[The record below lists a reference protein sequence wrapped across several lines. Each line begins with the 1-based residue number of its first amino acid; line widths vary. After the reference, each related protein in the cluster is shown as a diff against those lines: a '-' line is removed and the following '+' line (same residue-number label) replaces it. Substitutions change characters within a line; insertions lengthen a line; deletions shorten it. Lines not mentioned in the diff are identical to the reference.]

1 MRLLT
6 YLKGIRKIMHGK
18 LRRVLVSIV
27 ILIILILIGFG
38 FIRCVSFHNKQR
50 EKYQQQMQELI
61 IKVIEESQ

>member
-1 MRLLT
+1 
-6 YLKGIRKIMHGK
+6 MHGK